1 MPINRYLFETFNDTN
16 NSIKVKNRYHININL
31 IDNHSQVLIELSAQ
45 YDDIKIEFDND
56 LDFSIKTVSGF
67 KKYRISNIKNDEY
80 NIFFNVINPEKRITN
95 YMIRYYYTIFEE
107 EYEYYFNEKFDRKN
121 ISSNNENI
129 SVSLTFDSINIK
141 TGLTKNETVTRNG
154 IYFLITGTL
163 YKHNETIK
171 EIINSTSNL
180 GEHIP
185 YYTNRTIHYYNHR
198 KPEKWTL
205 IFENIPRNNN
215 YIYDLQ
221 LKVNAILSKSLLNE
235 ELLVY
240 KTEVNLTD
248 IELKETKKSKI
259 WIYIVFGI
267 IGGICLILAVFFI
280 IRNIRLKNRNVNLQN
295 EIKSIEF
302 SNDIQKDILIQ
313 SKIISESENDYQT
326 TFI

>member
-1 MPINRYLFETFNDTN
+1 
-16 NSIKVKNRYHININL
+16 
-31 IDNHSQVLIELSAQ
+31 
-45 YDDIKIEFDND
+45 
-56 LDFSIKTVSGF
+56 
-67 KKYRISNIKNDEY
+67 
-80 NIFFNVINPEKRITN
+80 
-95 YMIRYYYTIFEE
+95 MIRYYYTIFEE

-185 YYTNRTIHYYNHR
+185 YYTNRTIHYYNLS

-248 IELKETKKSKI
+248 IKLKEIKKSKI